1 MGRKKLYILLLMVGA
16 GTGIFFGLHRAR
28 ASTPENENSG
38 GEQPASV
45 YYDEFW
51 QASDAVVSSNTRYVR
66 MSATDLANHTDTG
79 TAAGWDTDGT
89 GVSRVRMLPKMV
101 VTQWTVH
108 GHIHFE

>member
-1 MGRKKLYILLLMVGA
+1 MVKKKMYSIVLMIGIGA
-16 GTGIFFGLHRAR
+16 GIVFGLHKAR
-28 ASTPENENSG
+28 ASSPQEETSG

-51 QASDAVVSSNTRYVR
+51 QASEAVVSSNTGYRQMNPADHDESGV
-66 MSATDLANHTDTG
+66 AAAWDTG
-79 TAAGWDTDGT
+79 DDGL
-89 GVSRVRMLPKMV
+89 SRVRILPKMV

>member
-1 MGRKKLYILLLMVGA
+1 MWKKKAYIILLMIGIGA
-16 GTGIFFGLHRAR
+16 GILFGLHKAR
-28 ASTPENENSG
+28 ASSPENETSG

-51 QASDAVVSSNTRYVR
+51 QATEAVVSSNNGYTSMNPSGHAETVV
-66 MSATDLANHTDTG
+66 
-79 TAAGWDTDGT
+79 AAAWTT
-89 GVSRVRMLPKMV
+89 TNNVSQVSLLPKMV